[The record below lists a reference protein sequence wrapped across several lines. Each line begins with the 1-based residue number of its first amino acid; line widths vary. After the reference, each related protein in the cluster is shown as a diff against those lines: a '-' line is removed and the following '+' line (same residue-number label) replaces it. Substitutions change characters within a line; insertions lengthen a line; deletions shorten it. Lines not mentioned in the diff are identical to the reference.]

1 MTAVDLDTGNNAR
14 LTYRLVGTSHEFGV
28 FPNSGWVYL
37 RGNLDRERQ
46 DSYRLQVAAM
56 DNGSPPAT
64 ATTLVSVTVTD
75 ANDNDPIFA
84 EERYSWYVEE
94 NLSRGAV
101 VGRLKASDPDLGQNA
116 DVTFSIIPSN
126 SSFQVDPLTGQ
137 CAPVSILLIIFLAN
151 NRDR

>member
-1 MTAVDLDTGNNAR
+1 
-14 LTYRLVGTSHEFGV
+14 
-28 FPNSGWVYL
+28 
-37 RGNLDRERQ
+37 
-46 DSYRLQVAAM
+46 M

-84 EERYSWYVEE
+84 EERYSWNVEE
-94 NLSRGAV
+94 NLPRGAV

-137 CAPVSILLIIFLAN
+137 CGLPFYNFIHIVN
-151 NRDR
+151 